1 MTENQTSDAKRPVE
15 KEKEERRGGGLT
27 SIEPN
32 NQGFRQGVMDSLGEP
47 VKESSTN
54 SFVYSNIA
62 RELLKRDL
70 RLARK

>member
-1 MTENQTSDAKRPVE
+1 MQRDLWRKR
-15 KEKEERRGGGLT
+15 KRRGEGGLT

-54 SFVYSNIA
+54 SFVYCNIA